1 MRNTLHQRNAPHL
14 PARVRSK
21 DVAFLQTLVWCLQN
35 GLLKTAFNGSGASA
49 GSNLPPKQ
57 SNVTGEEEEEEEE
70 DAACKVNVFSI
81 PLMPPDISLH
91 LSPLLVLCEAA
102 AYNRASRAFRLPQR
116 KAALWKEAAD

>member
-1 MRNTLHQRNAPHL
+1 MRNTLHQKNAPHL
-14 PARVRSK
+14 PASK
-21 DVAFLQTLVWCLQN
+21 DVAFLQTRVWCLQN

-57 SNVTGEEEEEEEE
+57 SNVTGEEEEEEE
-70 DAACKVNVFSI
+70 AACKVNVFSI